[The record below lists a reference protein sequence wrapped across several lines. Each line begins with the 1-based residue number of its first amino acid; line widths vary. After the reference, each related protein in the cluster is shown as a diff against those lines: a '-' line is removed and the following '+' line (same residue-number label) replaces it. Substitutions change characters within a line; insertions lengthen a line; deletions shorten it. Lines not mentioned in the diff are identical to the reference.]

1 MSPFDNP
8 YALTSE
14 LENKISTQLSGQMP
28 MFITDEHPLFVKFL
42 KYYYEFLEAGEL
54 TLTAT
59 IDNIAQETPAS
70 NLVLDENG
78 EKIVTERGAGTL
90 TKFVVGETITGGTS
104 NATAKVLAEDLANGK
119 VFITAK
125 TQFING
131 ETVTGG
137 TSSST
142 GTVTKYRANPIQNI
156 QQLLSYADVDNTIY
170 DFLDQLRDSFMNSI
184 PKRLA
189 DGIDTRNLIKNIREL
204 YRTKGTSE
212 GHKIFM
218 KLLLG
223 ETSEVFYP
231 NTRMMRVSDG
241 KWNNI
246 SKIRCSPGSG
256 VEASEV
262 IGRTLTG
269 QTSGAT
275 VVISNAATFSETADP
290 IVEFEIDSG
299 SLVGTFVDGEVCKA
313 VSKETGYDYNFTIRQ
328 IINDFTL
335 TNDGILYSVG
345 DLLDVDSNTSI
356 GNGLAAA
363 SVKTIKSGGVSD
375 IVVDDAGTGYRA
387 GEPLLFTTSESDVDT
402 AAGVVSILEGSLLLD
417 GTAEV
422 LDNGVT
428 QTSTDA
434 GDFIVLEEGTVFH
447 EDEWSFILED
457 GTLNAPYA
465 VYGTDT
471 SYSNTKGYY
480 YPLYLDFEEAENS
493 TITKA
498 KATTNGKITDS
509 KTLVLDGNSGT
520 IAVDMVVFGEG
531 LDPSATIK
539 VATVV
544 DQNNI
549 TLDTT
554 ITLADDV
561 VLSFR
566 SIKTAVHTHKF
577 LEFPNETFYMPSG
590 STNHHKDSYDS
601 STYDLYVK
609 YLRLDSTAIG
619 GYTEDTG
626 SRISA
631 ESGTPRPI
639 SRDTYGTSA
648 DRIGLE
654 EGSTTTESSRGSI
667 ARAVI
672 TDSGAGYTA
681 LPDVSISTDN
691 GTSANLLAITTD
703 IGGVDSVETTNIG
716 FKYFEAPQSDFRA
729 NFVLKDVTGTFNT
742 GNTLSTHTGTVRGYD
757 SSTQVLQV
765 SIEDNV
771 RVALNIPSSL
781 AVGLED
787 SLAVHSQ
794 NEGSQ
799 NLLQLEN
806 ILDEGDQIVLEQTS
820 FDSLARSLTELE
832 GQLPQDRLVT
842 DALGTSDE
850 YIVLESGNGQT
861 AGSAI
866 ILESEDATYFP
877 PVSLEV
883 ATDTTDSGGH
893 IVNEGSGD
901 NILTET
907 AVSKGDA
914 TGGQQNQ
921 RILTESSIRG
931 WSSTRL
937 PGLLQGTAFRCAGSI
952 DSDDLLVELRELG
965 SVFNIGE
972 PLKFNG
978 AIIEVGGAILLDG
991 TDANGTD
998 GGSQIQHENF
1008 DDSNSII
1015 LNGTDSDLSDAN
1027 DELIL
1032 DAGALPSAGSIAI
1045 DGTNSSSFHA
1055 GDNIINEATGIDYS
1069 AGTTVI
1075 TDSGG
1080 ASGTIV
1086 NADIAKGNFSVG
1098 VTAETYGTYGTDIA
1112 SRISEDLIR
1121 IQDSYYYQDFSYEVQ
1136 TASGTNSYINE
1147 LRKSVHPAG
1156 FLPFGKVSIASS
1168 ISAAIGTVGSSLGGG
1183 YTSDTDTYSPILAST
1198 LEVLFSETMQRRL
1211 KSIDINIGAF
1221 EDAVILES
1229 AEEQTNIDDTIV
1241 LNGTDS
1247 SSNNAGDSLLA
1258 ETQLFVFPDFEG
1270 IELEHETDTS
1280 AGGNGIIALN
1290 GTDSSSSNANSKI
1303 ISESAEALSNNL
1315 VLDSYEDSKH
1325 FIRTDAGSDILL
1337 DGTDSSSTDSGSAIE
1352 LEDPLHQGNIKIG
1365 LEPISQIK
1373 QATILNEAGGSQ
1385 QLETSSIGAGPDH
1398 EVGLVS
1404 FISRRIQIA
1413 DALPRNLSTGAV
1425 TIARAGFSE
1434 RGVIEL
1440 EGTQDR
1446 GKLLINLA
1454 ETESVTYVTY
1464 THSAGEGFS
1473 LEDGTDLDRDN
1484 SFSFADIDTYRNDEF
1499 VLDGHNDLLILNGT
1513 DGSSSNAGDNLI
1525 LNATDGSASN
1535 DGSNIIFD
1543 SEFTTGHNILTEDA
1557 TDANSSAGADVLVTE
1572 DIFDGALFLN
1582 DITRS
1587 DLILMDDAVT
1597 DATGGK
1603 RNTDIDGTAILL
1615 EGSGATVACR
1625 QEDGTQV
1632 ATTFGDRILLEA
1644 GIGWNDQLLLDQPD
1658 RIEAEENIN
1667 KGTIPFKNYTISK
1680 TEPLTRSAE
1689 IKGRDIGQISLE
1701 DEADEATNIRL
1712 EGHGDATGIIIM
1724 NGIDIVST
1732 EEGNPIAMEKT
1743 HDIPIHHGTGSVI
1756 LNGIDGSST
1765 DAGEQ
1770 ITFESGTFDEFERNF
1785 PTLTPVRWDSSS
1797 KQFSNITITF
1807 DNID

>member
-14 LENKISTQLSGQMP
+14 LENKISTQLGAQVP
-28 MFITDEHPLFVKFL
+28 MFVTDEHPLFLKFL
-42 KYYYEFLEAGEL
+42 QYYYEFLEAGEL

-59 IDNIAQETPAS
+59 IDNIAQETSAS
-70 NLVLDENG
+70 NLILDENG

-90 TKFVVGETITGGTS
+90 TKFVVGETITGETS
-104 NATAKVLAEDLANGK
+104 NATAKVLAEDLGNDK
-119 VFITAK
+119 IFITAK
-125 TQFING
+125 TQFITG

-137 TSSST
+137 TSEST
-142 GTVTKYRANPIQNI
+142 GVVTKYRANPIQNI

-170 DFLDQLRDSFMNSI
+170 DFLDQLRDSFMNAI
-184 PKRLA
+184 PKNLA
-189 DGIDTRNLIKNIREL
+189 AGVDQRNLIKNIREL

-218 KLLLG
+218 KMLLG
-223 ETSEVFYP
+223 ESAEIFYP

-241 KWNNI
+241 KW
-246 SKIRCSPGSG
+246 SLVTKIRCSPGFG

-262 IGRTLTG
+262 VNRTLTG

-275 VVISNAATFSETADP
+275 VVISSAATFSETADP
-290 IVEFEIDSG
+290 VIEFEVDAS
-299 SLVGTFVDGEVCKA
+299 SLVGTFIDGEICKA
-313 VSKETGYDYNFTIRQ
+313 VSKETGYDYSFTIRQ
-328 IINDFTL
+328 IVSDFTL
-335 TNDGILYSVG
+335 TNDGILYSVN
-345 DLLDVDSNTSI
+345 DVLDIDTSTTI

-363 SVKTIKSGGVSD
+363 KVKTIKSGGISD
-375 IVVDDAGTGYRA
+375 IVVDNAGTGYRE
-387 GEPLLFTTSESDVDT
+387 GEALVFTTSEDDVDT
-402 AAGVVSILEGSLLLD
+402 ATGVVSILEGSLLLD
-417 GTAEV
+417 GTAKV
-422 LDNGVT
+422 LENGVT

-434 GDFIVLEEGTVFH
+434 GDFIVLEDGTVFH
-447 EDEWSFILED
+447 EEEWSFVLEE
-457 GTLNAPYA
+457 GTINAPYA

-539 VATVV
+539 VATVS

-549 TLDTT
+549 ILDTT
-554 ITLADDV
+554 ITLADNV

-577 LEFPNETFYMPSG
+577 LEFPNETFYMPSS

-601 STYDLYVK
+601 STYDLYIK

-619 GYTEDTG
+619 GYSEATG
-626 SRISA
+626 SRIVA
-631 ESGTPRPI
+631 EFGTPRTV
-639 SRDTYGTSA
+639 SRDTYATSA

-654 EGSTTTESSRGSI
+654 EGSTATESSRGSI
-667 ARAVI
+667 GRAVV
-672 TDSGAGYTA
+672 TDSGGGYTS
-681 LPDVSISTDN
+681 LPTVSVSTGD
-691 GTSANLLAITTD
+691 GTSTKLLATTTD
-703 IGGVDSVETTNIG
+703 IGAVDSVELTNVG

-729 NFVLKDVTGTFNT
+729 NFVLKDVTGTFIAD
-742 GNTLSTHTGTVRGYD
+742 NTLTTHTGTVKAWN
-757 SSTQVLQV
+757 SNTQVLQV

-771 RVALNIPSSL
+771 RVALDIPSSIAL
-781 AVGLED
+781 GLED
-787 SLAVHSQ
+787 ELITHNAADG
-794 NEGSQ
+794 NQ

-806 ILDEGDQIVLEQTS
+806 ILGEDEQIV
-820 FDSLARSLTELE
+820 DAN
-832 GQLPQDRLVT
+832 GDRIVT

-850 YIVLESGNGQT
+850 YLVLESGNGET

-877 PVSLEV
+877 PVSLEP
-883 ATDTTDSGGH
+883 ATDTTDDGGH

-907 AVSKGDA
+907 AVSKGDS

-921 RILTESSIRG
+921 RILTESSQRTEDDFG
-931 WSSTRL
+931 
-937 PGLLQGTAFRCAGSI
+937 PI
-952 DSDDLLVELRELG
+952 DSTDRILSVRERG

-972 PLKFNG
+972 PLKLNADF
-978 AIIEVGGAILLDG
+978 EVGGAILLDG

-998 GGSQIQHENF
+998 GGSQIQHEAF
-1008 DDSNSII
+1008 DESNSII
-1015 LNGTDSDLSDAN
+1015 LNGTDSDLSNAN
-1027 DELIL
+1027 DEIIL
-1032 DAGALPSAGSIAI
+1032 ESGSLPEAGSVAI

-1086 NADIAKGNFSVG
+1086 NADVAKGNLSVG
-1098 VTAETYGTYGTDIA
+1098 VTTETYGSYGTDVA

-1136 TASGTNSYINE
+1136 TASGVNSYISE
-1147 LRKSVHPAG
+1147 LRKAVHPAG
-1156 FLPFGKVSIASS
+1156 FIPFGKVSIASS

-1198 LEVLFSETMQRRL
+1198 LEVIFSETTQRRL
-1211 KSIDINIGAF
+1211 KAIDIDIGSF
-1221 EDAVILES
+1221 EEAIILES
-1229 AEEQTNIDDTIV
+1229 EEEANNIGDTIT

-1247 SSNNAGDSLLA
+1247 SSTNAGDSILA

-1270 IELEHETDTS
+1270 IELEHQTDTS
-1280 AGGNGIIALN
+1280 AGGYGRVILN
-1290 GTDSSSSNANSKI
+1290 GTDASSSNAGDII

-1315 VLDSYEDSKH
+1315 VLDSTQDSDH
-1325 FIRTDAGSDILL
+1325 FVRTDAGSDILL
-1337 DGTDSSSTDSGSAIE
+1337 DGTDSSSSDSGSAIE
-1352 LEDPLHQGNIKIG
+1352 LEDPISDGNVKIG
-1365 LEPISQIK
+1365 LQRIDKDKLS
-1373 QATILNEAGGSQ
+1373 TLLNEDGGDQ
-1385 QLETSSIGAGPDH
+1385 QLETAFEGDGPDN
-1398 EVGLVS
+1398 ETSIVS

-1413 DALPRNLSTGAV
+1413 DALPRNLSTGAI

-1440 EGTQDR
+1440 EGAQEK

-1454 ETESVTYVTY
+1454 ETESSIFATY
-1464 THSAGEGFS
+1464 THSAGESFL
-1473 LEDGTDLDRDN
+1473 LEDATDLDRDN
-1484 SFSFADIDTYRNDEF
+1484 SFSFADIDNYRNDKI
-1499 VLDGHNDLLILNGT
+1499 VLDGHNDLIILNGT

-1525 LNATDGSASN
+1525 LNATDGSSSN
-1535 DGSNIIFD
+1535 DGSNIVFD
-1543 SEFTTGHNILTEDA
+1543 SEFTTGHSIITEDA
-1557 TDANSSAGADVLVTE
+1557 TDANSSAGADILVTE
-1572 DIFDGALFLN
+1572 DIFSGSVFLN
-1582 DITRS
+1582 DIIRS
-1587 DLILMDDAVT
+1587 DLILMDDAIT

-1615 EGSGATVACR
+1615 EGSAGTVACR

-1632 ATTFGDRILLEA
+1632 ATTFGDRILLEG
-1644 GIGWNDQLLLDQPD
+1644 GIGWNDQLMIDVPD
-1658 RIEAEENIN
+1658 RVAVEESIN

-1724 NGIDIVST
+1724 NGINVASE
-1732 EEGNPIAMEKT
+1732 EEGNPIKMEKT
-1743 HDIPIHHGTGSVI
+1743 HDIPIHHGTGNVI
-1756 LNGIDGSST
+1756 INGTDSSST
-1765 DAGEQ
+1765 DAGGE
-1770 ITFESGTFDEFERNF
+1770 ILFELGTFEEFERNF
-1785 PTLTPVRWDSSS
+1785 PTFTPARWDS
-1797 KQFSNITITF
+1797 KNTTFDNTTITF

>member
-14 LENKISTQLSGQMP
+14 LENKISTQLGAQVP
-28 MFITDEHPLFVKFL
+28 MFVTDEHPLFLKFL
-42 KYYYEFLEAGEL
+42 QYYYEFLEAGEL

-59 IDNIAQETPAS
+59 IDNIAQETSAS
-70 NLVLDENG
+70 NLILDENG

-90 TKFVVGETITGGTS
+90 TKFVVGETITGETS
-104 NATAKVLAEDLANGK
+104 NATAKVLAEDLGNDK
-119 VFITAK
+119 IFITAK
-125 TQFING
+125 TQFITG

-137 TSSST
+137 TSEST
-142 GTVTKYRANPIQNI
+142 GVVTKYRANPIQNI

-170 DFLDQLRDSFMNSI
+170 DFLDQLRDSFMNAI
-184 PKRLA
+184 PKNLA
-189 DGIDTRNLIKNIREL
+189 AGVDQRNLIKNIREL

-218 KLLLG
+218 KMLLG
-223 ETSEVFYP
+223 ESAEVFYP

-241 KWNNI
+241 KW
-246 SKIRCSPGSG
+246 SLVTKIRCSPGFG

-262 IGRTLTG
+262 VNRTLTG

-275 VVISNAATFSETADP
+275 VVISSAATFSETADP
-290 IVEFEIDSG
+290 VIEFEVDAS
-299 SLVGTFVDGEVCKA
+299 SLVGTFIDGEICKA
-313 VSKETGYDYNFTIRQ
+313 VSKETGYDYSFTIRQ
-328 IINDFTL
+328 IVSDFTL
-335 TNDGILYSVG
+335 TNDGILYSVN
-345 DLLDVDSNTSI
+345 DVLDIDTSTTI

-363 SVKTIKSGGVSD
+363 KVKTIKSGGISD
-375 IVVDDAGTGYRA
+375 IVVDNAGTGYRE
-387 GEPLLFTTSESDVDT
+387 GEALVFTTSEDDVDT
-402 AAGVVSILEGSLLLD
+402 ATGVVSILEGSLLLD
-417 GTAEV
+417 GTAKV
-422 LDNGVT
+422 LENGVT

-434 GDFIVLEEGTVFH
+434 GDFIVLEDGTVFH
-447 EDEWSFILED
+447 EEEWSFVLEE
-457 GTLNAPYA
+457 GTLSTPYA

-539 VATVV
+539 VATVS

-549 TLDTT
+549 ILDTT
-554 ITLADDV
+554 ITLADNV

-577 LEFPNETFYMPSG
+577 LEFPNETFYMPSS

-601 STYDLYVK
+601 STYDLYIK

-619 GYTEDTG
+619 GYSEATG
-626 SRISA
+626 SRIVA
-631 ESGTPRPI
+631 EFGTPRTV
-639 SRDTYGTSA
+639 SRDTYATSA

-654 EGSTTTESSRGSI
+654 EGSTATESSRGSI
-667 ARAVI
+667 GRAVV
-672 TDSGAGYTA
+672 TDSGGGYTS
-681 LPDVSISTDN
+681 LPTVSVSTGD
-691 GTSANLLAITTD
+691 GTSTKLLATTTD
-703 IGGVDSVETTNIG
+703 IGAVDSVELTNVG

-729 NFVLKDVTGTFNT
+729 NFVLKDVTGTFIAD
-742 GNTLSTHTGTVRGYD
+742 NTLTTHTGTVKAWN
-757 SSTQVLQV
+757 SNTQVLQV

-771 RVALNIPSSL
+771 RVALDIPSSIAL
-781 AVGLED
+781 GLED
-787 SLAVHSQ
+787 ELITHNAADG
-794 NEGSQ
+794 NQ

-806 ILDEGDQIVLEQTS
+806 ILGEDEQIV
-820 FDSLARSLTELE
+820 DAN
-832 GQLPQDRLVT
+832 GDRIVT

-850 YIVLESGNGQT
+850 YLVLESGNGET

-877 PVSLEV
+877 PVSLEP
-883 ATDTTDSGGH
+883 ATDTTDGGGH

-907 AVSKGDA
+907 AVSKGDS

-921 RILTESSIRG
+921 RILTESSQRTEDDFG
-931 WSSTRL
+931 
-937 PGLLQGTAFRCAGSI
+937 PI
-952 DSDDLLVELRELG
+952 DSTDRILSVRERG

-972 PLKFNG
+972 PLKLNADF
-978 AIIEVGGAILLDG
+978 EVGGAILLDG

-998 GGSQIQHENF
+998 GGSQIQHEAF
-1008 DDSNSII
+1008 DESNSII
-1015 LNGTDSDLSDAN
+1015 LNGTDSDLSNAN
-1027 DELIL
+1027 DEIIL
-1032 DAGALPSAGSIAI
+1032 ESGSLPEAGSVAI

-1086 NADIAKGNFSVG
+1086 NADVAKGNLSVG
-1098 VTAETYGTYGTDIA
+1098 VTTETYGSYGTDVA

-1136 TASGTNSYINE
+1136 TASGVNSYISE
-1147 LRKSVHPAG
+1147 LRKAVHPAG
-1156 FLPFGKVSIASS
+1156 FIPFGKVSIASS

-1198 LEVLFSETMQRRL
+1198 LEVIFSETTQRRL
-1211 KSIDINIGAF
+1211 KAIDIDIGSF
-1221 EDAVILES
+1221 EEAIILES
-1229 AEEQTNIDDTIV
+1229 EEEANNIGDTIT

-1247 SSNNAGDSLLA
+1247 SSTNAGDSILA

-1270 IELEHETDTS
+1270 IELEHQTDTS
-1280 AGGNGIIALN
+1280 AGGYGRVILN
-1290 GTDSSSSNANSKI
+1290 GTDASSSNAGDII

-1315 VLDSYEDSKH
+1315 VLDSTQDSDH
-1325 FIRTDAGSDILL
+1325 FVRTDAGSDILL
-1337 DGTDSSSTDSGSAIE
+1337 DGTDSSSSDSGSAIE
-1352 LEDPLHQGNIKIG
+1352 LEDPISDGNVKIG
-1365 LEPISQIK
+1365 LQRIDKDKLS
-1373 QATILNEAGGSQ
+1373 TLLNEDGGDQ
-1385 QLETSSIGAGPDH
+1385 QLETAFEGDGPDN
-1398 EVGLVS
+1398 ETSIVS

-1413 DALPRNLSTGAV
+1413 DALPRNLSTGAI

-1440 EGTQDR
+1440 EGAQEK

-1454 ETESVTYVTY
+1454 ETESSIFATY
-1464 THSAGEGFS
+1464 THSAGESFL
-1473 LEDGTDLDRDN
+1473 LEDATDLDRDN
-1484 SFSFADIDTYRNDEF
+1484 SFSFADIDNYRNDKI
-1499 VLDGHNDLLILNGT
+1499 VLDGHNDLIILNGT

-1525 LNATDGSASN
+1525 LNATDGSSSN
-1535 DGSNIIFD
+1535 DGSNIVLD
-1543 SEFTTGHNILTEDA
+1543 SEFTTGHSIITEDA
-1557 TDANSSAGADVLVTE
+1557 TDANSSAGADILVTE
-1572 DIFDGALFLN
+1572 DIFSGSVFLN
-1582 DITRS
+1582 DIIRS
-1587 DLILMDDAVT
+1587 DLILMDDAIT

-1615 EGSGATVACR
+1615 EGSAGTVACR

-1632 ATTFGDRILLEA
+1632 ATTFGDRILLEG
-1644 GIGWNDQLLLDQPD
+1644 GIGWNDQLMIDVPD
-1658 RIEAEENIN
+1658 RVAVEESIN

-1724 NGIDIVST
+1724 NGINVASE
-1732 EEGNPIAMEKT
+1732 EEGNPIKMEKT
-1743 HDIPIHHGTGSVI
+1743 HDIPIHHGTGNVI
-1756 LNGIDGSST
+1756 INGTDSSST
-1765 DAGEQ
+1765 DAGGE
-1770 ITFESGTFDEFERNF
+1770 ILFELGTFEEFERNF
-1785 PTLTPVRWDSSS
+1785 PTFTPARWDS
-1797 KQFSNITITF
+1797 KNTTFDNTTITF

>member
-14 LENKISTQLSGQMP
+14 LENKISTQLGAQVP
-28 MFITDEHPLFVKFL
+28 MFVTDEHPLFLKFL
-42 KYYYEFLEAGEL
+42 QYYYEFLEAGEL

-59 IDNIAQETPAS
+59 IDNIAQETSAS
-70 NLVLDENG
+70 NLILDENG

-90 TKFVVGETITGGTS
+90 TKFVVGETITGGSS
-104 NATAKVLAEDLANGK
+104 NATAKVLAEDLGNGK
-119 VFITAK
+119 IFITAK
-125 TQFING
+125 TQFITG

-142 GTVTKYRANPIQNI
+142 GVVTKYRANPIQNI

-170 DFLDQLRDSFMNSI
+170 DFLDQLRDSFMNAI
-184 PKRLA
+184 PKNLA
-189 DGIDTRNLIKNIREL
+189 AGVDQRNLIKNIREL

-218 KLLLG
+218 KMLLG
-223 ETSEVFYP
+223 ESAEVFYP

-241 KWNNI
+241 KW
-246 SKIRCSPGSG
+246 SLVTKIRCSPGFG

-262 IGRTLTG
+262 VNRTLTG

-275 VVISNAATFSETADP
+275 VVISSAATFSETADP
-290 IVEFEIDSG
+290 VIEFEVDAS
-299 SLVGTFVDGEVCKA
+299 SLVGTFIDGEICKA
-313 VSKETGYDYNFTIRQ
+313 VSKETGYDYSFTIRQ
-328 IINDFTL
+328 IVSDFTL
-335 TNDGILYSVG
+335 TNDGILYSVN
-345 DLLDVDSNTSI
+345 DVLDIDTSTTI

-363 SVKTIKSGGVSD
+363 KVKTIKSGGISD
-375 IVVDDAGTGYRA
+375 IVVDNAGTGYRE
-387 GEPLLFTTSESDVDT
+387 GEALVFTTSEDDVDT
-402 AAGVVSILEGSLLLD
+402 ATGVVSILEGSLLLD
-417 GTAEV
+417 GTAKV
-422 LDNGVT
+422 LENGVT

-447 EDEWSFILED
+447 EEEWSFVLEE
-457 GTLNAPYA
+457 GTINAPYA

-539 VATVV
+539 VATVS

-549 TLDTT
+549 ILDTT
-554 ITLADDV
+554 ITLADNV

-577 LEFPNETFYMPSG
+577 LEFPNETFYMPSS

-601 STYDLYVK
+601 STYDLYIK

-619 GYTEDTG
+619 GYSEATG
-626 SRISA
+626 SRIVA
-631 ESGTPRPI
+631 EFGTPRTV
-639 SRDTYGTSA
+639 SRDTYATSA

-654 EGSTTTESSRGSI
+654 EGSTATESSRGSI
-667 ARAVI
+667 GRAVV
-672 TDSGAGYTA
+672 TDSGGGYTS
-681 LPDVSISTDN
+681 LPTVSVSTGD
-691 GTSANLLAITTD
+691 GTSTKLLATTTD
-703 IGGVDSVETTNIG
+703 IGAVDSVELTNVG

-729 NFVLKDVTGTFNT
+729 NFVLKDVTGTFIAD
-742 GNTLSTHTGTVRGYD
+742 NTLTTHTGTVKAWN
-757 SSTQVLQV
+757 SNTQVLQV

-771 RVALNIPSSL
+771 RVALDIPSSIAL
-781 AVGLED
+781 GLED
-787 SLAVHSQ
+787 ELITHNAADG
-794 NEGSQ
+794 NQ

-806 ILDEGDQIVLEQTS
+806 ILGEDEQIV
-820 FDSLARSLTELE
+820 DAN
-832 GQLPQDRLVT
+832 GDRIVT

-850 YIVLESGNGQT
+850 YLVLESGNGET

-877 PVSLEV
+877 PVSLEP
-883 ATDTTDSGGH
+883 ATDTTDDGGH

-907 AVSKGDA
+907 AVSKGDS

-921 RILTESSIRG
+921 RILTESSQRTEDDFG
-931 WSSTRL
+931 
-937 PGLLQGTAFRCAGSI
+937 PI
-952 DSDDLLVELRELG
+952 DSTDRILSVRERG

-972 PLKFNG
+972 PLKLNADF
-978 AIIEVGGAILLDG
+978 EVGGAILLDG

-998 GGSQIQHENF
+998 GGSQIQHEAF
-1008 DDSNSII
+1008 DESNSII
-1015 LNGTDSDLSDAN
+1015 LNGTDSDLSNAN
-1027 DELIL
+1027 DEIIL
-1032 DAGALPSAGSIAI
+1032 ESGSLPEAGSVAI

-1086 NADIAKGNFSVG
+1086 NADVAKGNLSVG
-1098 VTAETYGTYGTDIA
+1098 VTTETYGSYGTDVA

-1136 TASGTNSYINE
+1136 TASGVNSYISE
-1147 LRKSVHPAG
+1147 LRKAVHPAG
-1156 FLPFGKVSIASS
+1156 FIPFGKVSIASS

-1198 LEVLFSETMQRRL
+1198 LEVIFSETTQRRL
-1211 KSIDINIGAF
+1211 KAIDIDIGSF
-1221 EDAVILES
+1221 EEAIILES
-1229 AEEQTNIDDTIV
+1229 EEEANNIGDTIT

-1247 SSNNAGDSLLA
+1247 SSTNAGDSILA

-1270 IELEHETDTS
+1270 IELEHQTDTS
-1280 AGGNGIIALN
+1280 AGGYGRVILN
-1290 GTDSSSSNANSKI
+1290 GTDASSSNAGDII

-1315 VLDSYEDSKH
+1315 VLDSTQDSDH
-1325 FIRTDAGSDILL
+1325 FVRTDAGSDILL
-1337 DGTDSSSTDSGSAIE
+1337 DGTDSSSSDSGSAIE
-1352 LEDPLHQGNIKIG
+1352 LEDPISDGNVKIG
-1365 LEPISQIK
+1365 LQRIDKDKLS
-1373 QATILNEAGGSQ
+1373 TLLNEDGGDQ
-1385 QLETSSIGAGPDH
+1385 QLETAFEGDGPDN
-1398 EVGLVS
+1398 ETSIVS

-1413 DALPRNLSTGAV
+1413 DALPRNLSTGAI

-1440 EGTQDR
+1440 EGAQEK

-1454 ETESVTYVTY
+1454 ETESSIFATY
-1464 THSAGEGFS
+1464 THSAGESFL
-1473 LEDGTDLDRDN
+1473 LEDATDLDRDN
-1484 SFSFADIDTYRNDEF
+1484 SFSFADIDNYRNDKI
-1499 VLDGHNDLLILNGT
+1499 VLDGHNDLIILNGT

-1525 LNATDGSASN
+1525 LNATDGSSSN
-1535 DGSNIIFD
+1535 DGSNIVLD
-1543 SEFTTGHNILTEDA
+1543 SEFTTGHSIITEDA
-1557 TDANSSAGADVLVTE
+1557 TDANSSAGADILVTE
-1572 DIFDGALFLN
+1572 DIFSGSVFLN
-1582 DITRS
+1582 DIIRS
-1587 DLILMDDAVT
+1587 DLILMDDAIT

-1615 EGSGATVACR
+1615 EGSAGTVACR

-1632 ATTFGDRILLEA
+1632 ATTFGDRILLEG
-1644 GIGWNDQLLLDQPD
+1644 GIGWNDQLMIDVPD
-1658 RIEAEENIN
+1658 RVAVEESIN

-1724 NGIDIVST
+1724 NGINVASE
-1732 EEGNPIAMEKT
+1732 EEGNPIKMEKT

-1756 LNGIDGSST
+1756 INGTDSSST
-1765 DAGEQ
+1765 DAGGE
-1770 ITFESGTFDEFERNF
+1770 ILFELGTFEEFERNF
-1785 PTLTPVRWDSSS
+1785 PTITPVRFDS
-1797 KQFSNITITF
+1797 KNTTFDNTTITF

>member
-14 LENKISTQLSGQMP
+14 LENKISTQLGAQVP
-28 MFITDEHPLFVKFL
+28 MFVTDEHPLFLKFL
-42 KYYYEFLEAGEL
+42 QYYYEFLEAGEL

-59 IDNIAQETPAS
+59 IDNIAQETSAS
-70 NLVLDENG
+70 NLILDENG

-90 TKFVVGETITGGTS
+90 TKFVVGETITGETS
-104 NATAKVLAEDLANGK
+104 NATAKVLAEDLGNDK
-119 VFITAK
+119 IFITAK
-125 TQFING
+125 TQFITG

-137 TSSST
+137 TSEST
-142 GTVTKYRANPIQNI
+142 GVVTKYRANPIQNI

-170 DFLDQLRDSFMNSI
+170 DFLDQLRDSFMNAI
-184 PKRLA
+184 PKNLA
-189 DGIDTRNLIKNIREL
+189 AGVDQRNLIKNIREL

-212 GHKIFM
+212 GHKIFVKM
-218 KLLLG
+218 LLG
-223 ETSEVFYP
+223 ESAEIFYP

-241 KWNNI
+241 KW
-246 SKIRCSPGSG
+246 SLVTKIRCSPGFG

-262 IGRTLTG
+262 VNRTLTG

-275 VVISNAATFSETADP
+275 VVISSAATFSETADP
-290 IVEFEIDSG
+290 VIEFEVDAS
-299 SLVGTFVDGEVCKA
+299 SLVGTFIDGEICKA
-313 VSKETGYDYNFTIRQ
+313 VSKETGYDYSFTIRQ
-328 IINDFTL
+328 IVSDFTL
-335 TNDGILYSVG
+335 TNDGILYSVN
-345 DLLDVDSNTSI
+345 DVLDIDTSTTI

-363 SVKTIKSGGVSD
+363 KVKTIKSGGISD
-375 IVVDDAGTGYRA
+375 IVVDNAGTGYRE
-387 GEPLLFTTSESDVDT
+387 GEALVFTTSEDDVDT
-402 AAGVVSILEGSLLLD
+402 ATGVVSILEGSLLLD
-417 GTAEV
+417 GTAKV
-422 LDNGVT
+422 LENGVT

-447 EDEWSFILED
+447 EEEWSFVLEE
-457 GTLNAPYA
+457 GTINAPYA

-539 VATVV
+539 VATVS

-549 TLDTT
+549 ILDTT
-554 ITLADDV
+554 ITLADNV

-577 LEFPNETFYMPSG
+577 LEFPNETFYMPSS

-601 STYDLYVK
+601 STYDLYIK

-619 GYTEDTG
+619 GYSEATG
-626 SRISA
+626 SRIVA
-631 ESGTPRPI
+631 EFGTPRTV
-639 SRDTYGTSA
+639 SRDTYATSA

-654 EGSTTTESSRGSI
+654 EGSTATESSRGSI
-667 ARAVI
+667 GRAVV
-672 TDSGAGYTA
+672 TDSGGGYTS
-681 LPDVSISTDN
+681 LPTVSVSTGD
-691 GTSANLLAITTD
+691 GTSTKLLATTTD
-703 IGGVDSVETTNIG
+703 IGAVDSVELTNVG

-729 NFVLKDVTGTFNT
+729 NFVLKDVTGTFIAD
-742 GNTLSTHTGTVRGYD
+742 NTLTTHTGTVKAWN
-757 SSTQVLQV
+757 SNTQVLQV

-771 RVALNIPSSL
+771 RVALDIPSSIAL
-781 AVGLED
+781 GLED
-787 SLAVHSQ
+787 ELITHNAADG
-794 NEGSQ
+794 NQ

-806 ILDEGDQIVLEQTS
+806 ILGEDEQIV
-820 FDSLARSLTELE
+820 DAN
-832 GQLPQDRLVT
+832 GDRIVT

-850 YIVLESGNGQT
+850 YLVLESGNGET

-877 PVSLEV
+877 PVSLEP
-883 ATDTTDSGGH
+883 ATDTTDGGGH

-907 AVSKGDA
+907 AVSKGDS

-921 RILTESSIRG
+921 RILTESSQRTEDDFG
-931 WSSTRL
+931 
-937 PGLLQGTAFRCAGSI
+937 PI
-952 DSDDLLVELRELG
+952 DSTDRILSVRERG

-972 PLKFNG
+972 PLKLNADF
-978 AIIEVGGAILLDG
+978 EVGGAILLDG

-998 GGSQIQHENF
+998 GGSQIQHEAF
-1008 DDSNSII
+1008 DESNSII
-1015 LNGTDSDLSDAN
+1015 LNGTDSDLSNAN
-1027 DELIL
+1027 DEIIL
-1032 DAGALPSAGSIAI
+1032 ESGSLPEAGSVAI

-1086 NADIAKGNFSVG
+1086 NADVAKGNLSVG
-1098 VTAETYGTYGTDIA
+1098 VTTETYGSYGTDVA

-1136 TASGTNSYINE
+1136 TASGVNSYISE
-1147 LRKSVHPAG
+1147 LRKAVHPAG
-1156 FLPFGKVSIASS
+1156 FIPFGKVSIASS

-1198 LEVLFSETMQRRL
+1198 LEVIFSETTQRRL
-1211 KSIDINIGAF
+1211 KAIDIDIGSF
-1221 EDAVILES
+1221 EEAIILES
-1229 AEEQTNIDDTIV
+1229 EEEANNIGDTIT

-1247 SSNNAGDSLLA
+1247 SSTNAGDSILA

-1270 IELEHETDTS
+1270 IELEHQTDTS
-1280 AGGNGIIALN
+1280 AGGYGRVILN
-1290 GTDSSSSNANSKI
+1290 GTDASSSNAGDII

-1315 VLDSYEDSKH
+1315 VLDSTQDSDH
-1325 FIRTDAGSDILL
+1325 FVRTDAGSDILL
-1337 DGTDSSSTDSGSAIE
+1337 DGTDSSSSDSGSAIE
-1352 LEDPLHQGNIKIG
+1352 LEDPISDGNVKIG
-1365 LEPISQIK
+1365 LQRIDKDKLS
-1373 QATILNEAGGSQ
+1373 TLLNEDGGDQ
-1385 QLETSSIGAGPDH
+1385 QLETAFEGEGPDN
-1398 EVGLVS
+1398 ETSIVS

-1413 DALPRNLSTGAV
+1413 DALPRNLSTGAI

-1440 EGTQDR
+1440 EGAQEK

-1454 ETESVTYVTY
+1454 ETESSIFATY
-1464 THSAGEGFS
+1464 THSAGESFL
-1473 LEDGTDLDRDN
+1473 LEDATDLDRDN
-1484 SFSFADIDTYRNDEF
+1484 SFSFADIDNYRNDKI
-1499 VLDGHNDLLILNGT
+1499 VLDGHNDLIILNGT

-1525 LNATDGSASN
+1525 LNATDGSSSN
-1535 DGSNIIFD
+1535 DGSNIVLD
-1543 SEFTTGHNILTEDA
+1543 SEFTTGHSIITEDA
-1557 TDANSSAGADVLVTE
+1557 TDANSSAGADILVTE
-1572 DIFDGALFLN
+1572 DIFSGSVFLN
-1582 DITRS
+1582 DIIRS
-1587 DLILMDDAVT
+1587 DLILMDDAIT

-1615 EGSGATVACR
+1615 EGSAGTVACR

-1632 ATTFGDRILLEA
+1632 ATTFGDRILLEG
-1644 GIGWNDQLLLDQPD
+1644 GIGWNDQLMIDVPD
-1658 RIEAEENIN
+1658 RVAVEESIN

-1724 NGIDIVST
+1724 NGINVASE
-1732 EEGNPIAMEKT
+1732 EEGNPIKMEKT
-1743 HDIPIHHGTGSVI
+1743 HDIPIHHGTGNVI
-1756 LNGIDGSST
+1756 INGTDSSST
-1765 DAGEQ
+1765 DAGGE
-1770 ITFESGTFDEFERNF
+1770 ILFELGTFEEFERNF
-1785 PTLTPVRWDSSS
+1785 PTITPVRFDS
-1797 KQFSNITITF
+1797 KNTTFDNTTITF

>member
-28 MFITDEHPLFVKFL
+28 MFVTDEHPLFVKFL

-54 TLTAT
+54 TLIAT
-59 IDNIAQETPAS
+59 IDNIAQETAAS
-70 NLVLDENG
+70 NLILDENG

-90 TKFVVGETITGGTS
+90 TKFVIGETITGGTS

-184 PKRLA
+184 PKKLA
-189 DGIDTRNLIKNIREL
+189 DGVDTRNLVKNIREL
-204 YRTKGTSE
+204 YRAKGTSE

-218 KLLLG
+218 KMLLG
-223 ETSEVFYP
+223 ESAEVFYP

-241 KWNNI
+241 KWNLVT
-246 SKIRCSPGSG
+246 KIRCSPGNN

-262 IGRTLTG
+262 VNRTLTG

-290 IVEFEIDSG
+290 IIEFEVDAS
-299 SLVGTFVDGEVCKA
+299 SLVGTFVNGEVCKA
-313 VSKETGYDYNFTIRQ
+313 VSKETGYNYNFTIRQ
-328 IINDFTL
+328 IVNGFTL
-335 TNDGILYSVG
+335 TNNGILYSVN
-345 DLLDVDSNTSI
+345 DLLDIDSNTAI

-363 SVKTIKSGGVSD
+363 KVKTIKSGSIFD
-375 IVVDDAGTGYRA
+375 IVVDDAGTGYRE
-387 GEPLLFTTSESDVDT
+387 GEPLVFTTSEDDVDT
-402 AAGVVSILEGSLLLD
+402 ATGVVSILEGSLLLD

-434 GDFIVLEEGTVFH
+434 GDFIVLEEGSVFH
-447 EDEWSFILED
+447 ENEWSFVLED

-465 VYGTDT
+465 VYGIDI
-471 SYSNTKGYY
+471 SYSDTKGYY
-480 YPLYLDFEEAENS
+480 YPLYLNLQDAESS

-520 IAVDMVVFGEG
+520 IATDMVVFGEG

-549 TLDTT
+549 ILDTT
-554 ITLADDV
+554 VTLADDV

-577 LEFPNETFYMPSG
+577 LEFPNETFYMPSS

-609 YLRLDSTAIG
+609 HLRLDSTEIA
-619 GYTEDTG
+619 GYSEATG
-626 SRISA
+626 SRIAA
-631 ESGTPRPI
+631 EYGTSRPV

-667 ARAVI
+667 GRAVV
-672 TDSGAGYTA
+672 TDSGGGYTS
-681 LPDVSISTDN
+681 LPTVSVSTGD
-691 GTSANLLAITTD
+691 GTSTKLLATTTD
-703 IGGVDSVETTNIG
+703 IGGVDSVELTNIG

-729 NFVLKDVTGTFNT
+729 NFVLKDVTGTFAVD
-742 GNTLSTHTGTVRGYD
+742 NTLTTHTGTVR
-757 SSTQVLQV
+757 SWNSNTQVLQV
-765 SIEDNV
+765 SIEDNI
-771 RVALNIPSSL
+771 RVALNIPSSI
-781 AVGLED
+781 AIGLED
-787 SLAVHSQ
+787 GLITHNSADG
-794 NEGSQ
+794 NQ

-806 ILDEGDQIVLEQTS
+806 ILDEGDQIV
-820 FDSLARSLTELE
+820 DADGNRI
-832 GQLPQDRLVT
+832 VT

-850 YIVLESGNGQT
+850 YLVLESGNGET

-866 ILESEDATYFP
+866 IMESEDATYFP
-877 PVSLEV
+877 PISLES
-883 ATDTTDSGGH
+883 ATDTTDDGGH
-893 IVNEGSGD
+893 IVNEGSSD

-907 AVSKGDA
+907 AVSKGDS

-921 RILTESSIRG
+921 RILTESSQRTEDDFG
-931 WSSTRL
+931 
-937 PGLLQGTAFRCAGSI
+937 PI
-952 DSDDLLVELRELG
+952 DSTDNLTEIRELG

-978 AIIEVGGAILLDG
+978 AIVEIGGAILLDG
-991 TDANGTD
+991 TDASGTD
-998 GGSQIQHENF
+998 GGSQIQHEAF
-1008 DDSNSII
+1008 DESNSII
-1015 LNGTDSDLSDAN
+1015 INGTDSDLSDAN
-1027 DELIL
+1027 DEIIL
-1032 DAGALPSAGSIAI
+1032 ESGSLPSAGSVAI

-1086 NADIAKGNFSVG
+1086 NADVAKGNLSVG
-1098 VTAETYGTYGTDIA
+1098 VTTETYGSYGTDVA

-1147 LRKSVHPAG
+1147 LRKAVHPAG
-1156 FLPFGKVSIASS
+1156 FVPFGKVSIASS

-1198 LEVLFSETMQRRL
+1198 LEVIFSETMQRRL
-1211 KSIDINIGAF
+1211 KAIDIGIGSF
-1221 EDAVILES
+1221 EEAIILES
-1229 AEEQTNIDDTIV
+1229 EENANNVGDTIV

-1247 SSNNAGDSLLA
+1247 SSTNAGDSILA

-1270 IELEHETDTS
+1270 IELEHQTDTS
-1280 AGGNGIIALN
+1280 AGGYGRVILN
-1290 GTDSSSSNANSKI
+1290 GTDASSSNAGDII

-1315 VLDSYEDSKH
+1315 VLDSYEDSNH
-1325 FIRTDAGSDILL
+1325 FVRTDAGSDILL
-1337 DGTDSSSTDSGSAIE
+1337 DGTDSSSSNSGSAIE
-1352 LEDPLHQGNIKIG
+1352 LEDPVSDGNVKIG
-1365 LEPISQIK
+1365 LQ
-1373 QATILNEAGGSQ
+1373 TIDKDKLSTLLNEDGGDQ
-1385 QLETSSIGAGPDH
+1385 QLETAFEGDGPDH
-1398 EVGLVS
+1398 ETAIVS

-1413 DALPRNLSTGAV
+1413 DALPRHLSTGAV
-1425 TIARAGFSE
+1425 TIARAGFSK
-1434 RGVIEL
+1434 RGSIEL
-1440 EGTQDR
+1440 EGAQEK

-1454 ETESVTYVTY
+1454 ETESVTYATH
-1464 THSAGEGFS
+1464 THSAGEGFA

-1484 SFSFADIDTYRNDEF
+1484 SFSFVDIDNYRNDKI
-1499 VLDGHNDLLILNGT
+1499 VLDGHNDLIILNGT

-1535 DGSNIIFD
+1535 DGSNIVFD

-1557 TDANSSAGADVLVTE
+1557 TDANSSAGADILVTE
-1572 DIFDGALFLN
+1572 DIFSGSVFLDN
-1582 DITRS
+1582 IQRS
-1587 DLILMDDAVT
+1587 DLILMDDAIT

-1603 RNTDIDGTAILL
+1603 RNSDIDGTAILL
-1615 EGSGATVACR
+1615 EGSAGTVACR

-1632 ATTFGDRILLEA
+1632 ATTFGDRILLEG
-1644 GIGWNDQLLLDQPD
+1644 GIGWNDQLMIDVPD
-1658 RIEAEENIN
+1658 RIAAEEGSN

-1701 DEADEATNIRL
+1701 DEADEVTNIRL

-1724 NGIDIVST
+1724 NGINISSE
-1732 EEGNPIAMEKT
+1732 EEGNPIAMEKP

-1756 LNGIDGSST
+1756 LNGTDGSST
-1765 DAGEQ
+1765 NAGDQ
-1770 ITFESGTFDEFERNF
+1770 ITFEAGTFEEFERNF
-1785 PTLTPVRWDSSS
+1785 PTLVPARWDS
-1797 KQFSNITITF
+1797 KNTTFDTTNITF

>member
-14 LENKISTQLSGQMP
+14 LENKISTQLGAQVP
-28 MFITDEHPLFVKFL
+28 MFVTDEHPLFLKFL
-42 KYYYEFLEAGEL
+42 QYYYEFLEAGEL

-59 IDNIAQETPAS
+59 IDNIAQETSAS
-70 NLVLDENG
+70 NLILDENG

-90 TKFVVGETITGGTS
+90 TKFVVGETITGETS
-104 NATAKVLAEDLANGK
+104 NATAKVLAEDLGNDK
-119 VFITAK
+119 IFITAK
-125 TQFING
+125 TQFITG

-137 TSSST
+137 TSEST
-142 GTVTKYRANPIQNI
+142 GVVTKYRANPIQNI

-170 DFLDQLRDSFMNSI
+170 DFLDQLRDSFMNAI
-184 PKRLA
+184 PKNLA
-189 DGIDTRNLIKNIREL
+189 AGVDQRNLIKNIREL

-218 KLLLG
+218 KMLLG
-223 ETSEVFYP
+223 ESAEVFYP

-241 KWNNI
+241 KW
-246 SKIRCSPGSG
+246 SLVTKIRCSPGFG

-262 IGRTLTG
+262 VNRTLTG

-275 VVISNAATFSETADP
+275 VVISSAATFSETADP
-290 IVEFEIDSG
+290 VIEFEVDAS
-299 SLVGTFVDGEVCKA
+299 SLVGTFIDGEICKA
-313 VSKETGYDYNFTIRQ
+313 VSKETGYDYSFTIRQ
-328 IINDFTL
+328 IVSDFTL
-335 TNDGILYSVG
+335 TNDGILYSVN
-345 DLLDVDSNTSI
+345 DVLDIDTSTTI

-363 SVKTIKSGGVSD
+363 KVKTIKSGGISD
-375 IVVDDAGTGYRA
+375 IVVDNAGTGYRE
-387 GEPLLFTTSESDVDT
+387 GEALVFTTSEDDVDT
-402 AAGVVSILEGSLLLD
+402 ATGVVSILEGSLLLD
-417 GTAEV
+417 GTAKV
-422 LDNGVT
+422 LENGVT

-447 EDEWSFILED
+447 EEEWSFVLEE
-457 GTLNAPYA
+457 GTINAPYA

-539 VATVV
+539 VATVS

-549 TLDTT
+549 ILDTT
-554 ITLADDV
+554 VTLADNV

-577 LEFPNETFYMPSG
+577 LEFPNETFYMPSS

-601 STYDLYVK
+601 STYDLYIK

-619 GYTEDTG
+619 GYSEATG
-626 SRISA
+626 SRIVA
-631 ESGTPRPI
+631 EFGTPRTV
-639 SRDTYGTSA
+639 SRDTYATSA

-654 EGSTTTESSRGSI
+654 EGSTATESSRGSI
-667 ARAVI
+667 GRAVV
-672 TDSGAGYTA
+672 TDSGGGYTS
-681 LPDVSISTDN
+681 LPTVSVSTGD
-691 GTSANLLAITTD
+691 GTSTKLLATTTD
-703 IGGVDSVETTNIG
+703 IGAVDSVELTNVG

-729 NFVLKDVTGTFNT
+729 NFVLKDVTGTFIAD
-742 GNTLSTHTGTVRGYD
+742 NTLTTHTGTVKAWN
-757 SSTQVLQV
+757 SNTQVLQV

-771 RVALNIPSSL
+771 RVALDIPSSIAL
-781 AVGLED
+781 GLED
-787 SLAVHSQ
+787 ELITHNAADG
-794 NEGSQ
+794 NQ

-806 ILDEGDQIVLEQTS
+806 ILGEDEQIV
-820 FDSLARSLTELE
+820 DAN
-832 GQLPQDRLVT
+832 GDRIVT

-850 YIVLESGNGQT
+850 YLVLESGNGET

-877 PVSLEV
+877 PVSLEP
-883 ATDTTDSGGH
+883 ATDTTDDGGH

-907 AVSKGDA
+907 AVSKGDS

-921 RILTESSIRG
+921 RILTESSQRTEDDFG
-931 WSSTRL
+931 
-937 PGLLQGTAFRCAGSI
+937 PI
-952 DSDDLLVELRELG
+952 DSTDRILSVRERG

-972 PLKFNG
+972 PLKLNADF
-978 AIIEVGGAILLDG
+978 EVGGAILLDG

-998 GGSQIQHENF
+998 GGSQIQHEAF
-1008 DDSNSII
+1008 DESNSII
-1015 LNGTDSDLSDAN
+1015 LNGTDSDLSNAN
-1027 DELIL
+1027 DEIIL
-1032 DAGALPSAGSIAI
+1032 ESGSLPEAGSVAI

-1086 NADIAKGNFSVG
+1086 NADVAKGNLSVG
-1098 VTAETYGTYGTDIA
+1098 VTTETYGSYGTDVA

-1136 TASGTNSYINE
+1136 TASGVNSYISE
-1147 LRKSVHPAG
+1147 LRKAVHPAG
-1156 FLPFGKVSIASS
+1156 FIPFGKVSIASS

-1198 LEVLFSETMQRRL
+1198 LEVIFSETTQRRL
-1211 KSIDINIGAF
+1211 KAIDIDIGSF
-1221 EDAVILES
+1221 EEAIILES
-1229 AEEQTNIDDTIV
+1229 EEEANNIGDTIT

-1247 SSNNAGDSLLA
+1247 SSTNAGDSILA

-1270 IELEHETDTS
+1270 IELEHQTDTS
-1280 AGGNGIIALN
+1280 AGGYGRVILN
-1290 GTDSSSSNANSKI
+1290 GTDASSSNAGDII

-1315 VLDSYEDSKH
+1315 VLDSTQDSDH
-1325 FIRTDAGSDILL
+1325 FVRTDAGSDILL
-1337 DGTDSSSTDSGSAIE
+1337 DGTDSSSSDSGSAIE
-1352 LEDPLHQGNIKIG
+1352 LEDPISDGNVKIG
-1365 LEPISQIK
+1365 LQRIDKDKLS
-1373 QATILNEAGGSQ
+1373 TLLNEDGGDQ
-1385 QLETSSIGAGPDH
+1385 QLETAFEGDGPDN
-1398 EVGLVS
+1398 ETSIVS

-1413 DALPRNLSTGAV
+1413 DALPRNLSTGAI

-1440 EGTQDR
+1440 EGAQEK

-1454 ETESVTYVTY
+1454 ETESSIFATY
-1464 THSAGEGFS
+1464 THSAGESFL
-1473 LEDGTDLDRDN
+1473 LEDATDLDRDN
-1484 SFSFADIDTYRNDEF
+1484 SFSFADIDNYRNDKI
-1499 VLDGHNDLLILNGT
+1499 VLDGHNDLIILNGT

-1525 LNATDGSASN
+1525 LNATDGSSSN
-1535 DGSNIIFD
+1535 DGSNIVLD
-1543 SEFTTGHNILTEDA
+1543 SEFTTGHSIITEDA
-1557 TDANSSAGADVLVTE
+1557 TDANSSAGADILVTE
-1572 DIFDGALFLN
+1572 DIFSGSVFLN
-1582 DITRS
+1582 DIIRS
-1587 DLILMDDAVT
+1587 DLILMDDAIT

-1615 EGSGATVACR
+1615 EGSAGTVACR

-1632 ATTFGDRILLEA
+1632 ATTFGDRILLEG
-1644 GIGWNDQLLLDQPD
+1644 GIGWNDQLMIDVPD
-1658 RIEAEENIN
+1658 RVAVEESIN

-1724 NGIDIVST
+1724 NGINVASE
-1732 EEGNPIAMEKT
+1732 EEGNPIKMEKT
-1743 HDIPIHHGTGSVI
+1743 HDIPIHHGTGNVI
-1756 LNGIDGSST
+1756 INGTDSSST
-1765 DAGEQ
+1765 DAGGE
-1770 ITFESGTFDEFERNF
+1770 ILFELGTFEEFERNF
-1785 PTLTPVRWDSSS
+1785 PTITPVRFDS
-1797 KQFSNITITF
+1797 KNTTFDNTTITF

>member
-14 LENKISTQLSGQMP
+14 LENKISTQLGAQVP
-28 MFITDEHPLFVKFL
+28 MFVTDEHPLFLKFL
-42 KYYYEFLEAGEL
+42 QYYYEFLEAGEL

-59 IDNIAQETPAS
+59 IDNIAQETSAS
-70 NLVLDENG
+70 NLILDENG

-90 TKFVVGETITGGTS
+90 TKFVVGETITGETS
-104 NATAKVLAEDLANGK
+104 NATAKVLAEDLGNDK
-119 VFITAK
+119 IFITAK
-125 TQFING
+125 TQFITG

-137 TSSST
+137 TSEST
-142 GTVTKYRANPIQNI
+142 GVVTKYRANPIQNI

-170 DFLDQLRDSFMNSI
+170 DFLDQLRDSFMNAI
-184 PKRLA
+184 PKNLA
-189 DGIDTRNLIKNIREL
+189 AGVDQRNLIKNIREL

-218 KLLLG
+218 KMLLG
-223 ETSEVFYP
+223 ESAEIFYP

-241 KWNNI
+241 KW
-246 SKIRCSPGSG
+246 SLVTKIRCSPGFG

-262 IGRTLTG
+262 VNRTLTG

-275 VVISNAATFSETADP
+275 VVISSAATFSETADP
-290 IVEFEIDSG
+290 VIEFEVDAS
-299 SLVGTFVDGEVCKA
+299 SLVGTFIDGEICKA
-313 VSKETGYDYNFTIRQ
+313 VSKETGYDYSFTIRQ
-328 IINDFTL
+328 IVSDFTL
-335 TNDGILYSVG
+335 TNDGILYSVN
-345 DLLDVDSNTSI
+345 DVLDIDTSTTI

-363 SVKTIKSGGVSD
+363 KVKTIKSGGISD
-375 IVVDDAGTGYRA
+375 IVVDNAGTGYRE
-387 GEPLLFTTSESDVDT
+387 GEALVFTTSEDDVDT
-402 AAGVVSILEGSLLLD
+402 ATGVVSILEGSLLLD
-417 GTAEV
+417 GTAKV
-422 LDNGVT
+422 LENGVT

-447 EDEWSFILED
+447 EEEWSFVLEE
-457 GTLNAPYA
+457 GTINAPYA

-539 VATVV
+539 VATVS

-549 TLDTT
+549 ILDTT
-554 ITLADDV
+554 VTLADNV

-577 LEFPNETFYMPSG
+577 LEFPNETFYMPSS

-601 STYDLYVK
+601 STYDLYIK

-619 GYTEDTG
+619 GYSEATG
-626 SRISA
+626 SRIVA
-631 ESGTPRPI
+631 EFGTPRTV
-639 SRDTYGTSA
+639 SRDTYATSA

-654 EGSTTTESSRGSI
+654 EGSTATESSRGSI
-667 ARAVI
+667 GRAVV
-672 TDSGAGYTA
+672 TDSGGGYTS
-681 LPDVSISTDN
+681 LPTVSVSTGD
-691 GTSANLLAITTD
+691 GTSTKLLATTTD
-703 IGGVDSVETTNIG
+703 IGAVDSVELTNVG

-729 NFVLKDVTGTFNT
+729 NFVLKDVTGTFIAD
-742 GNTLSTHTGTVRGYD
+742 NTLTTHTGTVKAWN
-757 SSTQVLQV
+757 SNTQVLQV

-771 RVALNIPSSL
+771 RVALDIPSSIAL
-781 AVGLED
+781 GLED
-787 SLAVHSQ
+787 ELITHNAADG
-794 NEGSQ
+794 NQ

-806 ILDEGDQIVLEQTS
+806 ILGEDEQIV
-820 FDSLARSLTELE
+820 DAN
-832 GQLPQDRLVT
+832 GDRIVT

-850 YIVLESGNGQT
+850 YLVLESGNGET

-877 PVSLEV
+877 PVSLEP
-883 ATDTTDSGGH
+883 ATDTTDDGGH

-907 AVSKGDA
+907 AVSKGDS

-921 RILTESSIRG
+921 RILTESSQRTEDDFG
-931 WSSTRL
+931 
-937 PGLLQGTAFRCAGSI
+937 PI
-952 DSDDLLVELRELG
+952 DSTDRILSVRERG

-972 PLKFNG
+972 PLKLNADF
-978 AIIEVGGAILLDG
+978 EVGGAILLDG

-998 GGSQIQHENF
+998 GGSQIQHEAF
-1008 DDSNSII
+1008 DESNSII
-1015 LNGTDSDLSDAN
+1015 LNGTDSDLSNAN
-1027 DELIL
+1027 DEIIL
-1032 DAGALPSAGSIAI
+1032 ESGSLPEAGSVAI

-1086 NADIAKGNFSVG
+1086 NADVAKGNLSVG
-1098 VTAETYGTYGTDIA
+1098 VTTETYGSYGTDVA

-1136 TASGTNSYINE
+1136 TASGVNSYISE
-1147 LRKSVHPAG
+1147 LRKAVHPAG
-1156 FLPFGKVSIASS
+1156 FIPFGKVSIASS

-1198 LEVLFSETMQRRL
+1198 LEVIFSETTQRRL
-1211 KSIDINIGAF
+1211 KAIDIDIGSF
-1221 EDAVILES
+1221 EEAIILES
-1229 AEEQTNIDDTIV
+1229 EEEANNIGDTIT

-1247 SSNNAGDSLLA
+1247 SSTNAGDSILA

-1270 IELEHETDTS
+1270 IELEHQTDTS
-1280 AGGNGIIALN
+1280 AGGYGRVILN
-1290 GTDSSSSNANSKI
+1290 GTDASSSNAGDII

-1315 VLDSYEDSKH
+1315 VLDSTQDSDH
-1325 FIRTDAGSDILL
+1325 FVRTDAGSDILL
-1337 DGTDSSSTDSGSAIE
+1337 DGTDSSSSDSGSAIE
-1352 LEDPLHQGNIKIG
+1352 LEDPISDGNVKIG
-1365 LEPISQIK
+1365 LQRIDKDKLS
-1373 QATILNEAGGSQ
+1373 TLLNEDGGDQ
-1385 QLETSSIGAGPDH
+1385 QLETAFEGDGPDN
-1398 EVGLVS
+1398 ETSIVS

-1413 DALPRNLSTGAV
+1413 DALPRNLSTGAI

-1440 EGTQDR
+1440 EGAQEK

-1454 ETESVTYVTY
+1454 ETESSIFATY
-1464 THSAGEGFS
+1464 THSAGESFL
-1473 LEDGTDLDRDN
+1473 LEDATDLDRDN
-1484 SFSFADIDTYRNDEF
+1484 SFSFADIDNYRNDKI
-1499 VLDGHNDLLILNGT
+1499 VLDGHNDLIILNGT

-1525 LNATDGSASN
+1525 LNATDGSSSN
-1535 DGSNIIFD
+1535 DGSNIVLD
-1543 SEFTTGHNILTEDA
+1543 SEFTTGHSIITEDA
-1557 TDANSSAGADVLVTE
+1557 TDANSSAGADILVTE
-1572 DIFDGALFLN
+1572 DIFSGSVFLN
-1582 DITRS
+1582 DIIRS
-1587 DLILMDDAVT
+1587 DLILMDDAIT

-1615 EGSGATVACR
+1615 EGSAGTVACR

-1632 ATTFGDRILLEA
+1632 ATTFGDRILLEG
-1644 GIGWNDQLLLDQPD
+1644 GIGWNDQLMIDVPD
-1658 RIEAEENIN
+1658 RVAVEESIN

-1724 NGIDIVST
+1724 NGINVASE
-1732 EEGNPIAMEKT
+1732 EEGNPIKMEKT
-1743 HDIPIHHGTGSVI
+1743 HDIPIHHGTGNVI
-1756 LNGIDGSST
+1756 INGTDSSST
-1765 DAGEQ
+1765 DAGGE
-1770 ITFESGTFDEFERNF
+1770 ILFELGTFEEFERNF
-1785 PTLTPVRWDSSS
+1785 PTFTPARWDS
-1797 KQFSNITITF
+1797 KNTTFDNTTITF